1 MAVQYTEQTLT
12 VPADVCKILERE
24 SLLDSGCDDFG
35 LNFEIAN
42 GKLVV
47 TDMLQ
52 YITKSYE
59 PMEPEDAWVLVRKWW
74 EQVKEAKK
82 YEIAISIKQKEVAKL
97 QAEIAVLEE
106 TGKKK
111 KWRLW

>member
-1 MAVQYTEQTLT
+1 MAVEYTDHTLT

-35 LNFEIAN
+35 LNFEIVN

-47 TDMLQ
+47 TDMLE
-52 YITKSYE
+52 YITKGYDPLE
-59 PMEPEDAWVLVRKWW
+59 PKEAWHLVRKWW
-74 EQVKEAKK
+74 INVQEANK
-82 YEIAISIKQKEVAKL
+82 YEIAISSKQKEVAKL
-97 QAEIAVLEE
+97 QDEIKVLEKASE
-106 TGKKK
+106 KK

>member
-35 LNFEIAN
+35 LNFEIEN
-42 GKLVV
+42 GKLKVV
-47 TDMLQ
+47 DMLQ
-52 YITKSYE
+52 YIRNDYE
-59 PMEPEDAWVLVRKWW
+59 SMEPEDAWHLVRKWW
-74 EQVKEAKK
+74 INLQEAKK
-82 YEIAISIKQKEVAKL
+82 YQIAISKKQKEIAKI
-97 QAEIAVLEE
+97 QEEIAVLEKTE
-106 TGKKK
+106 EKK

>member
-12 VPADVCKILERE
+12 IPADVCKVLERE

-35 LNFEIAN
+35 LNFEIVN
-42 GKLVV
+42 GKIAV
-47 TDMLQ
+47 TDMMQ

-59 PMEPEDAWVLVRKWW
+59 PMEPEDAWILVRKWW
-74 EQVKEAKK
+74 EQVEEAQK
-82 YEIAISIKQKEVAKL
+82 YQIAINKKQKEIAKL
-97 QAEIAVLEE
+97 QAEVAILEKTE
-106 TGKKK
+106 EKK